1 MEALPIYIPLLF
13 GATTILTV
21 FIFYKATGN
30 ARVPLLIILAWMILQ
45 SVIGGTGFY
54 THTDSVPPRFV
65 LTIMPPVLL
74 MIILF
79 VTKKGRTFIDGL
91 QLKALTL
98 LHIVRIPIEIVL
110 LCLFLQQTIPG
121 IMTFEGR
128 NLDILSGITAPV
140 FYYFVFIR
148 RKWGRNA
155 LLVWNF
161 ICLGLLVNIVA
172 IAILSAPFPFQQLAF
187 EQPNTA
193 LLYFPYIW
201 LPAIVVPLVLF
212 AHLVAIRRLLL
223 AKKSQPG
230 TQAYATFAG
239 N

>member
-1 MEALPIYIPLLF
+1 MQTLPIYIPLLF
-13 GATTILTV
+13 AATTILTV

-30 ARVPLLIILAWMILQ
+30 ARVPLLIILAWMVLQ
-45 SVIGGTGFY
+45 SVIGSTGFY
-54 THTDSVPPRFV
+54 TQTDSLPPRFV
-65 LTIMPPVLL
+65 LTIVPPILM

-91 QLKALTL
+91 QLKTLTW
-98 LHIVRIPIEIVL
+98 LHIIRIPIEIVL
-110 LCLFLQQTIPG
+110 LCLFLQKAIPG

-140 FYYFVFIR
+140 LYYFVFIK

-155 LLVWNF
+155 LLIWNF

-172 IAILSAPFPFQQLAF
+172 IAILSAPFPFQQFAF
-187 EQPNTA
+187 EHPNTA

-230 TQAYATFAG
+230 TQPYATFAG
-239 N
+239 S